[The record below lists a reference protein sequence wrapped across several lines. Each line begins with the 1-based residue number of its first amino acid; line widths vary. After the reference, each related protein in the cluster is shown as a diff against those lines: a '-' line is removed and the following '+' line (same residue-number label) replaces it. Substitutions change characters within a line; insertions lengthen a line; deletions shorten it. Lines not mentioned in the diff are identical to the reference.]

1 MKKSEAITLKK
12 LLVIA
17 GPTAVGKS
25 DLGIKLAKEFDGEV
39 ISGDS
44 MQVYKK
50 MDIGTAKVTKEE
62 MAGVPHHLIDIKTFD
77 EPFSVAEFQE
87 RCSHILLDLEKRDK
101 QPILVGGTGLY
112 IQSITHGYQFVNKP
126 EDVTF
131 RKELEEQA
139 TQKGNE
145 YVHQKLYEVD
155 PEAAKEIHPNNV
167 RRVIR
172 ALEVFHVTG
181 EPFSKQQVQK
191 PSRPFLGVGL
201 DLERE
206 RLYKRINKRV
216 DLMIE
221 QGLVDEVRSLM
232 SEGLR
237 NQPAAQA
244 IGYKEIIAHVTGQCS
259 KEEAIDQL
267 KQNSRR
273 YAKRQ
278 LTWFRNKM
286 DINWFDAGIEEKD
299 VLFRQIKNFIEGNQM

>member
-1 MKKSEAITLKK
+1 MKK

-17 GPTAVGKS
+17 GPTAVGKT
-25 DLGIKLAKEFDGEV
+25 DLGIRLAKELDGEV

-62 MAGVPHHLIDIKTFD
+62 MSDVPHHLIDIKTFD

-87 RCSHILLDLEKRDK
+87 RCTQILADLEQRNK

-112 IQSITHGYQFVNKP
+112 IQSVTHGYQFVDRP
-126 EDVTF
+126 EDVSF
-131 RKELEEQA
+131 RKDLEEQA
-139 TQKGNE
+139 QQKGNQF
-145 YVHQKLYEVD
+145 VHQKLYEVD

-191 PSRPFLGVGL
+191 PVRPFLGIGL
-201 DLERE
+201 DLERA
-206 RLYKRINKRV
+206 RLYERINQRV
-216 DLMIE
+216 DLMVE
-221 QGLVDEVRSLM
+221 QGLIDEVRSLM

-237 NQPAAQA
+237 NQAAAQA
-244 IGYKEIIAHVTGQCS
+244 IGYKEIISYVNGELS
-259 KEEAIDQL
+259 KEEAIDLL

-286 DINWFDAGIEEKD
+286 DINWFDAGMEEKD
-299 VLFRQIKNFIEGNQM
+299 VLFRQIKNFVEGNQV

>member
-1 MKKSEAITLKK
+1 MKK

-25 DLGIKLAKEFDGEV
+25 DLGIRLAKALDGEV

-44 MQVYKK
+44 MQVYKN

-62 MAGVPHHLIDIKTFD
+62 MEGVPHHLIDIKTFD
-77 EPFSVAEFQE
+77 EPFSVAEFQK
-87 RCSHILLDLEKRDK
+87 RCSDILLDLEKRNK

-112 IQSITHGYQFVNKP
+112 IQSITHGYQFSERP
-126 EDVTF
+126 EDVSLRTD
-131 RKELEEQA
+131 LEEQA
-139 TQKGNE
+139 AQHGNA
-145 YVHQKLYEVD
+145 YVHQKLYDVD

-191 PSRPFLGVGL
+191 PTRPFLGIGL

-206 RLYKRINKRV
+206 RLYERINKRV
-216 DLMIE
+216 DLMVE
-221 QGLVDEVRSLM
+221 QGLIDEVRSLM

-237 NQPAAQA
+237 NQAAAQA
-244 IGYKEIIAHVTGQCS
+244 IGYKEIISYLTGEYA
-259 KEEAIDQL
+259 KDEAIDQL

-286 DINWFDAGIEEKD
+286 EMNWFDAGTEEKD
-299 VLFRQIKNFIEGNQM
+299 VLFRQIKNFVEGNQV